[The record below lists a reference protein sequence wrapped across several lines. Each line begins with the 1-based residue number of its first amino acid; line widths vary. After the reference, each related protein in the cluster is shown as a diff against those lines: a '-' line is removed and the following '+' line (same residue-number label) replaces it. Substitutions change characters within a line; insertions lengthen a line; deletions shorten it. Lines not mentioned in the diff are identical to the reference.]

1 MAAVN
6 CGRMTANPPGKRHT
20 AAKMQSKIK
29 IVFRD
34 KPLFVKLFGPDVY
47 AVGGYVRDILRR
59 VPPEE
64 VDLIITRHPL
74 DDVISGLSPHGRV
87 DLVGKSFGIIKFTRE
102 GKTYD
107 IALPRTDAAQGEG
120 ARGHKDIA
128 VQADPYLPIEK
139 DLERRDFRCNS
150 IAVRVSD
157 GTTIDPFQGRKD
169 ITAKVLRVTSLLSF
183 PEDPLRVLRAAR
195 FASVLGFAVDPA
207 IYELSRD
214 LDLRGLSVERVTEEL
229 FKILLH
235 SPKPSVGLEELFRL
249 GALRQLFPELY
260 KLTLSIQDSKFHP
273 EKDSLGHHT
282 VWQHTKLSV
291 DQAATLA
298 QIFGLGPEKTLVLLL
313 AALYHDVGKPATA
326 AWEHKHGRMVITNIR
341 HDLASEKIARAA
353 FNRLKIF
360 SWNGADLRKKALRL
374 IRTHHRAAEL
384 WQNRAA
390 VTKKAFN
397 RLAADLEGE
406 IDLLVYLDAADR
418 AGRRT
423 KPVAGLDRPAQWL
436 RKKVEEMNISRE
448 TIKPIV
454 MGRDLVKLG
463 VPPGPGMG
471 KILKRLYK
479 LQLDNAFEDKAGG
492 LNQAKK
498 LIGRRTS

>member
-1 MAAVN
+1 MLNRIRVA
-6 CGRMTANPPGKRHT
+6 
-20 AAKMQSKIK
+20 
-29 IVFRD
+29 FRD
-34 KPLFVKLFGPDVY
+34 KALFIELFGPDVY
-47 AVGGYVRDILRR
+47 AVGGYVRDVIRR
-59 VPPEE
+59 VPHGE

-74 DDVISGLSPHGRV
+74 NDIIAQLSPHGRV

-107 IALPRTDAAQGEG
+107 VALPRTDAAKGRG

-128 VQADPYLPIEK
+128 VAADPDLPLEK

-150 IAVRVSD
+150 IAARLED
-157 GTTIDPFQGRKD
+157 GRIIDPFEGRKD
-169 ITAKVLRVTSLLSF
+169 IAAKVLRVTSPSAF

-195 FASVLGFAVDPA
+195 FASILEFAVDPSV
-207 IYELSRD
+207 YELGRD
-214 LDLRGLSVERVTEEL
+214 IDLGGLSVERVTEEL
-229 FKILLH
+229 FRILLL
-235 SPKPSVGLEELFRL
+235 SARPSVGLEELFRL

-260 KLTLSIQDSKFHP
+260 KLTLSIQDSRFHP
-273 EKDSLGHHT
+273 ERDSHGHHT
-282 VWQHTKLSV
+282 VWPHTKLAV

-298 QIFGLGPEKTLVLLL
+298 RLFGLSREKTLCLLL
-313 AALYHDVGKPATA
+313 AALYHDVGKPSTA

-360 SWNGADLRKKALRL
+360 SWNGVNLRKMVLLL

-384 WQNRAA
+384 WQNRES

-397 RLAADLEGE
+397 RLAADLGGE

-423 KPVAGLDRPAQWL
+423 KSVEGLDRPAQWL
-436 RKKVEEMNISRE
+436 MKKVREMNISRE
-448 TIKPIV
+448 TIRPLI
-454 MGRDLVKLG
+454 MGRDLIKLG
-463 VPPGPGMG
+463 VTPGPAMG
-471 KILKRLYK
+471 RLLGRLYK
-479 LQLDNAFEDKAGG
+479 LQLDSAFEDKAGG
-492 LNQAKK
+492 LKAARK
-498 LIGRRTS
+498 LIGRKTS